1 MNRRFRNSI
10 DGVEGI
16 PFKMIIIA
24 VVLAITLP
32 VSFDRFNHW
41 DADRTETDLK
51 IEIQGLISRVKLA
64 YLSGEGNT
72 DNVEVNFRSGM
83 MTRIE
88 SVTLGS
94 GPDGIWSGIS
104 YNISGRQEQTLLVQD
119 PEIPMAE
126 SQGDGFGGL
135 VLGPGKH
142 MIHLS
147 IRHEPQFELG
157 RSVDLFVEV
166 SAVG

>member
-1 MNRRFRNSI
+1 MKRRLRNSI
-10 DGVEGI
+10 DAVEGI

-24 VVLAITLP
+24 VVLAITIP

-51 IEIQGLISRVKLA
+51 IEIQGMISRIKLA
-64 YLSGEGNT
+64 YLSGEGNI
-72 DNVEVNFRSGM
+72 DQVEVNFRNGM

-88 SVTLGS
+88 TVTIGS
-94 GPDGIWSGIS
+94 DLDGIWSGIS
-104 YNISGRQEQTLLVQD
+104 YSISGRQEQTMLVQD

-126 SQGDGFGGL
+126 RQGDGFGGL

-142 MIHLS
+142 IIQIS
-147 IRHEPQFELG
+147 VQHEPLFELG
-157 RSVDLFVEV
+157 RSVDLYVNL
-166 SAVG
+166 SAVS